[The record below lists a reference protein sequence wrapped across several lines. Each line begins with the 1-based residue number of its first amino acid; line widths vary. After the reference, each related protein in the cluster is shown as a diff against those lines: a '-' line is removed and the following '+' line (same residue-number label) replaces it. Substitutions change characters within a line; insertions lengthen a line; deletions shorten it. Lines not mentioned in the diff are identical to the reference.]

1 MLPNHIRTWK
11 RPPKKS
17 ERSRLVEKLDVVFS
31 EYVRLRDSDD
41 FGQVRCIT
49 CSLPEFWR
57 EVDCGHYEDRDHMAT
72 RWDEKNCNGQCL
84 ECNRYN
90 PVPKEHFAKCIDER
104 HGPGTADK
112 LEKMAKSTHQ
122 WEDHELKKMYEYFK
136 FQVKALKEQK
146 GFV

>member
-1 MLPNHIRTWK
+1 
-11 RPPKKS
+11 
-17 ERSRLVEKLDVVFS
+17 
-31 EYVRLRDSDD
+31 
-41 FGQVRCIT
+41 
-49 CSLPEFWR
+49 
-57 EVDCGHYEDRDHMAT
+57 MAT